1 MAVSRELYLEHSWDM
16 PRGFD
21 DRQQRDPNRFTHA
34 EAGQAKRAKRDTVAL
49 KKMFRACWDGADN
62 QQAFAAALADQGYAL
77 ARGNRRGLVAV
88 DADGKVWSLS
98 RWCGVKPR
106 ALAQKIT
113 DIEQLPA
120 VDAARALAQA
130 LPAQAPRPQTD
141 SKIKVLAALVAQQRG
156 ERADL
161 VSQQKLDEAT
171 RVAQQPKGLQ
181 IAFMKMTGRFDAH
194 VDRCARQAAATQA
207 AAQLAQQDLIDRHL
221 TERRAL
227 MPAPAHKP
235 TQQRLEIKA
244 EPTGLTRERL
254 IAHPTLILD
263 ELSKT
268 RAAFTRTDTLRA
280 LSQWIDDP
288 QTLSKL
294 ADGALKSSEAVRLSS
309 DKHPVYTTIDY
320 QKAETQLHQSAAA
333 LRADKTSPVMSSHIT
348 TALAAKTREM
358 RRAFGWALSA
368 EQEAAV
374 RHVTGPERL
383 ANVEG
388 LAGAGK
394 STMLETA
401 TDAWRKKGVTVH
413 GAALAGK
420 AADGL
425 QEASG
430 IQSRTLAS
438 LELSWENGQAPI
450 KAGDVL
456 VIDEAGMI
464 GTRQMVRITTKI
476 SEIGA
481 KLVLVGDPEQL
492 QPIEAG
498 TPFRDVTQAH
508 GAAKLTEVRRQ
519 TQDWQRTA
527 TQDLARGD
535 TAKAVD
541 TYRQAGAVS
550 EHLKQDEAI
559 EALAERFA
567 MDARLGRCKQSPH
580 RHPGRPDRSI

>member
-1 MAVSRELYLEHSWDM
+1 M

-438 LELSWENGQAPI
+438 LELSWENGQPHKGDHSMSDDT
-450 KAGDVL
+450 KATHRPEETLREGTLKAAIWRNEGEKGAYHSVTVARTYKDGDGNL
-456 VIDEAGMI
+456 QDTQNFRPKDMLGL
-464 GTRQMVRITTKI
+464 
-476 SEIGA
+476 SELA
-481 KLVLVGDPEQL
+481 
-492 QPIEAG
+492 
-498 TPFRDVTQAH
+498 RQAH
-508 GAAKLTEVRRQ
+508 HTVHERDREMFKEQRREGQ
-519 TQDWQRTA
+519 GKAQSRN
-527 TQDLARGD
+527 RG
-535 TAKAVD
+535 
-541 TYRQAGAVS
+541 
-550 EHLKQDEAI
+550 
-559 EALAERFA
+559 
-567 MDARLGRCKQSPH
+567 QS
-580 RHPGRPDRSI
+580 R

>member
-438 LELSWENGQAPI
+438 LELSWENGQPHKGDHSMSDDT
-450 KAGDVL
+450 KATHRPEETLREGTLKAAIWRNEGEKGAYHSVTVARTYKDGDGNL
-456 VIDEAGMI
+456 QDTQNFRPKDMLGL
-464 GTRQMVRITTKI
+464 
-476 SEIGA
+476 SELA
-481 KLVLVGDPEQL
+481 
-492 QPIEAG
+492 
-498 TPFRDVTQAH
+498 RQAH
-508 GAAKLTEVRRQ
+508 HTVHERDREMFKEQRREGQ
-519 TQDWQRTA
+519 GKAQSRN
-527 TQDLARGD
+527 RG
-535 TAKAVD
+535 
-541 TYRQAGAVS
+541 
-550 EHLKQDEAI
+550 
-559 EALAERFA
+559 
-567 MDARLGRCKQSPH
+567 QS
-580 RHPGRPDRSI
+580 R